1 MQMSIISETPVQSA
15 LHYRQQEVKQ
25 QQKLF
30 KLTFPIALV
39 LHLGAIVGFTNISR
53 HIATDPAQDEVEI
66 VADEKIEPK
75 LDLSQVNPNGQSGD
89 LAGGGGGSSRFS
101 ISQINGGTTDGN
113 NIAAL
118 GNPFTATSSET
129 LPQIQPEIATMP
141 VESTPEDAIEPE
153 KKTRPEK
160 SVEKKEKST
169 SNVSKTDEKSTQ
181 KTPFTPTTTNP
192 GQLNGEKGGKGIKGD
207 PNGGKLNPNAAA
219 GAGTS
224 GGSGNGRGNQ
234 NGSGSNSNGMRP
246 GTPGSPSTPT
256 FPTKPIPVSS
266 VLPSVPK
273 QEPKTQPIQKKE
285 ARKCIENCGL
295 DKYLG
300 SEGSLRIRQEI
311 DKDGKV
317 NPVLVTSSGDQEL
330 DRKALEAMK
339 NRRYETSES
348 DTTSNI
354 RVTSQQEGSD
364 FQREQDERRQ
374 RRQSEQDA
382 IARQRA
388 IQEQEARKSE
398 PVVEPAIEPVAPT
411 PTKPAPEL
419 ITPAPEPVAPI
430 TPLPEPVAEP
440 VAPTPD
446 PIAEPIVPV
455 PEPIVPAP
463 EPAVAPAPDPIVEP
477 APVAPAP
484 NPVP

>member
-1 MQMSIISETPVQSA
+1 MQMSRISETPVQSA
-15 LHYRQQEVKQ
+15 FYYRQQEVKQ

-30 KLTFPIALV
+30 KLTLPIALV
-39 LHLGAIVGFTNISR
+39 LHLGAIAGFTNISH

-66 VADEKIEPK
+66 VADDQIEPK
-75 LDLSQVNPNGQSGD
+75 PDPTQAIDPNGQSGD

-101 ISQINGGTTDGN
+101 LLQTAGGTTDGN

-118 GNPFTATSSET
+118 GNPFTVTSSET
-129 LPQIQPEIATMP
+129 LPQIQPEMATMP

-181 KTPFTPTTTNP
+181 KTPATPTTTNP
-192 GQLNGEKGGKGIKGD
+192 GQLNGEKGGKGTKGD

-234 NGSGSNSNGMRP
+234 NGSGSNSNGKQP
-246 GTPGSPSTPT
+246 GTPGSPST
-256 FPTKPIPVSS
+256 TKPVVNPIPVSS

-295 DKYLG
+295 NEYLG

-317 NPVLVTSSGDQEL
+317 NPVLVTSSGDPEL

-398 PVVEPAIEPVAPT
+398 PVVEPVAPTQPAPKPVAP
-411 PTKPAPEL
+411 E
-419 ITPAPEPVAPI
+419 PEPVAPI
-430 TPLPEPVAEP
+430 TPVPEPVPEPVAEP
-440 VAPTPD
+440 VAPAPD
-446 PIAEPIVPV
+446 PIAEPIVPM